1 MNYNNKRKVWKKLKR
16 NFFME
21 AMDRKLDEEY
31 KRQLSVRIK
40 EGIRRK
46 KMSTH

>member
-21 AMDRKLDEEY
+21 AMVRELDEEY
-31 KRQLSVRIK
+31 KRQLSKGMK
-40 EGIRRK
+40 EVLARK
-46 KMSTH
+46 KMSTQ